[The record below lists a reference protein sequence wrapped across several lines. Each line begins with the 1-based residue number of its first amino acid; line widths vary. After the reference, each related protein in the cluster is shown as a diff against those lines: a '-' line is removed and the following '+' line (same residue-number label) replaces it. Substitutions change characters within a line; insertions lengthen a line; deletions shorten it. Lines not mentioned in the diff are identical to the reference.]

1 VVRLRRIYFIK
12 KVEQSDSLTLDHF
25 ELFRLNR
32 HISGGFIRVRNLNRY
47 IDMNTKSPIIHLK
60 NIHFGYPGGRAI
72 LNDLDFK
79 FFPGDRTGLIA
90 PNGSG
95 KTTLFHLIMGLVNP
109 TAGQIEI
116 FGKSVTTLK
125 DFEAVRRRIG
135 LLFQDPEDQLF
146 SPTVMEDVAF
156 GPLNLGKS
164 RQEAQRIA
172 HRALANLGLEG
183 FEDRITFKL
192 SGGEKRLVAL
202 ATVLAMEPQVLL
214 LDEPLNGLDVD
225 TRLKIVEIISNLDMS
240 YLIIS
245 HDIDFLMTTT
255 NQICTLENGKIHM
268 EDESSIHMHRHAHP
282 HGMHPHEHD

>member
-1 VVRLRRIYFIK
+1 M
-12 KVEQSDSLTLDHF
+12 
-25 ELFRLNR
+25 
-32 HISGGFIRVRNLNRY
+32 
-47 IDMNTKSPIIHLK
+47 MNAASPIIHLR

-72 LNDLDFK
+72 LNDLDFI
-79 FFPGDRTGLIA
+79 FYPGDRTGLIA

-109 TAGQIEI
+109 TAGQIKI
-116 FGKSVTTLK
+116 FDKSVTTLK

-164 RQEAQRIA
+164 REEAQRIA
-172 HRALANLGLEG
+172 RRTLANLGLEG

-192 SGGEKRLVAL
+192 SGGEKRLVSL

-214 LDEPLNGLDVD
+214 LDEPLSGLDAD
-225 TRLKIVEIISNLDMS
+225 TRSKIVEIISNLDMS
-240 YLIIS
+240 YIIIS

-255 NQICTLENGKIHM
+255 NQIYTMENGKIHM
-268 EDESSIHMHRHAHP
+268 EDESFIHLHRHAHP
-282 HGMHPHEHD
+282 HGKHPHEHD

>member
-1 VVRLRRIYFIK
+1 
-12 KVEQSDSLTLDHF
+12 
-25 ELFRLNR
+25 
-32 HISGGFIRVRNLNRY
+32 
-47 IDMNTKSPIIHLK
+47 MNTKSPITHLK

-79 FFPGDRTGLIA
+79 FYTGDRTGLIA

-172 HRALANLGLEG
+172 RRALTNLGLEG

-192 SGGEKRLVAL
+192 SGGEKRLVSL

-225 TRLKIVEIISNLDMS
+225 TRSKIVEIISNLDMS
-240 YLIIS
+240 YIIIS

-255 NQICTLENGKIHM
+255 NQICTLGNGKIHM
-268 EDESSIHMHRHAHP
+268 EDKAQIHMHRHAHP
-282 HGMHPHEHD
+282 HGKHPHEHD